1 MPGPCIC
8 PVRPGAR
15 MAFLAGGQQIGG
27 VYMRGGIGGFT
38 HVVNAVTIS
47 ADSAVVPDCR
57 PAGFVHRHIH
67 PVPGSLVNAVDIGWQ
82 AVLTHQLRVGVTSG
96 AHFWALHPEGGGCWI
111 LNIVHAVAIC
121 TDRHILVI
129 FIDQSGPMHTLFIL
143 SINISVAFAACQRN
157 R

>member
-1 MPGPCIC
+1 
-8 PVRPGAR
+8 

-82 AVLTHQLRVGVTSG
+82 AVLTHQLRVGVTAR
-96 AHFWALHPEGGGCWI
+96 AHFGALHSEGHACWI
-111 LNIVHAVAIC
+111 LNVMHAVAIC
-121 TDRHILVI
+121 ADRHILVV
-129 FIDQSGPMHTLFIL
+129 FIDQSGAMYALFVLRID
-143 SINISVAFAACQRN
+143 IGVTFAAR
-157 R
+157 